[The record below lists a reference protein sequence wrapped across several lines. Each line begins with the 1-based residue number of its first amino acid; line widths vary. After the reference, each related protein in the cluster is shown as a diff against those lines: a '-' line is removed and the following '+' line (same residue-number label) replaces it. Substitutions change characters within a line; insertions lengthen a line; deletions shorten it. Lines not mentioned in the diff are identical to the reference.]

1 MKLKYYIFILILAT
15 IASCKPEI
23 DEFDAQKGSADF
35 SEYLA
40 VGNSL
45 TAGFADGALYT
56 SGQENSFPN
65 ILATQLKTV
74 GGGDF
79 KQPMMPTEL
88 GVGIGGTG
96 LNPVLNT
103 KYVLGY
109 STDCTGAT
117 SLGPVLAD
125 PDKSQQ
131 ELAGEL
137 MTSVAVQGPFNNIG
151 VVGARSIDLL
161 IGGYGALNHYYGRFA
176 ENPLTDT
183 IIAEARKIPFTF
195 FTLWIGNND
204 VLGYALNGGEDD
216 PLDPTDEITAL
227 PTFSFAMDAIIT
239 SLTAYGAKGAIAN
252 IPDITSI
259 PFFTTVPYN
268 SLQLDQANADALNQG
283 YAQYNAAIDQF
294 QLPVPKIEF
303 TPGYNAWIIADT
315 SYPYNLLGGLR
326 QITADELVLLSV
338 PQDSLKCAG
347 WGSQKPIPPQFTLI
361 ASEIEEIKVATA
373 AFNEKIKT
381 LSELHPV
388 AHVDMNKLLMEVAAN
403 GIVIDGVSITSTFIQ
418 GNVFSTDGIHLTP
431 MGYAVVANYF
441 IDAINNTF
449 TSSIPHANIT
459 DFDAVIYP

>member
-1 MKLKYYIFILILAT
+1 
-15 IASCKPEI
+15 
-23 DEFDAQKGSADF
+23 
-35 SEYLA
+35 
-40 VGNSL
+40 
-45 TAGFADGALYT
+45 
-56 SGQENSFPN
+56 
-65 ILATQLKTV
+65 
-74 GGGDF
+74 
-79 KQPMMPTEL
+79 
-88 GVGIGGTG
+88 
-96 LNPVLNT
+96 
-103 KYVLGY
+103 
-109 STDCTGAT
+109 
-117 SLGPVLAD
+117 
-125 PDKSQQ
+125 
-131 ELAGEL
+131 
-137 MTSVAVQGPFNNIG
+137 
-151 VVGARSIDLL
+151 
-161 IGGYGALNHYYGRFA
+161 
-176 ENPLTDT
+176 
-183 IIAEARKIPFTF
+183 
-195 FTLWIGNND
+195 
-204 VLGYALNGGEDD
+204 
-216 PLDPTDEITAL
+216 
-227 PTFSFAMDAIIT
+227 MDAIIT

-268 SLQLDQANADALNQG
+268 ALQLDQANADALNQG
-283 YAQYNAAIDQF
+283 YAQYNAAIDQY

-315 SYPYNLLGGLR
+315 SHPYNLLGGLR

-361 ASEIEEIKVATA
+361 ASEVDNIKVATA

-388 AHVDMNKLLMEVAAN
+388 AHVDVNKYLMEIATK